1 LTKVVDDVIV
11 EDWSVEKLD
20 ALTNAQFTSLMCKAK
35 GYSTSSLTESMLRK
49 IVIKE
54 PLTDKA
60 NWVNFESD
68 WDECLS
74 QASRTAEIDKKRLI
88 LVYRESIHA

>member
-35 GYSTSSLTESMLRK
+35 GYSTS
-49 IVIKE
+49 
-54 PLTDKA
+54 DKA